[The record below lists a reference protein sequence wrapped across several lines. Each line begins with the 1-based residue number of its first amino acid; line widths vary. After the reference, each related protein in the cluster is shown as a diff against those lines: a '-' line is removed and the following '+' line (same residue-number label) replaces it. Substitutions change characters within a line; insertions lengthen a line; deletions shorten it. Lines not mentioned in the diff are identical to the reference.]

1 MFSNEI
7 VKMIAQ
13 LLNILKTCKLHTWKI
28 NFMLCGFY
36 FNFLKWTVL
45 KGKISGIYYHDMI
58 EKQVILQD
66 FDLDNGK

>member
-1 MFSNEI
+1 
-7 VKMIAQ
+7 
-13 LLNILKTCKLHTWKI
+13 
-28 NFMLCGFY
+28 MLCAFY